1 MDGGN
6 DFRAYFYY
14 LCWMSPIIS
23 NHEAYFQTL
32 FPTYS
37 SFLLVKDF
45 MTEKI
50 PYGGKRVEN

>member
-1 MDGGN
+1 
-6 DFRAYFYY
+6 
-14 LCWMSPIIS
+14 MSPIIS